1 MELLKLIKN
10 RISSEWKKT
19 FNDNV
24 DILNRNAHDQD
35 QKLDTTNSRIDNLVL
50 HSGGDSPNEV
60 VDARV
65 NNKGESF
72 NTLQSRLLAAENKHD
87 ADVDEL
93 DVMQDAQQNQL
104 EQLNNSIGKLM
115 GTYGA
120 VIDYYVSAGSGNDRN
135 GDGTETN
142 PFATIQMAINQI
154 PLISSSKITIWVDD
168 GVYLE
173 NILLTNVS
181 CTSFSL
187 RCRQSVDSIDLSK
200 NDLPVKVR
208 SFGFVSCNGYFQLY
222 GIQAVDL
229 VNANLTDGIKC
240 AFYCKLGG
248 YLALNK
254 VKISE
259 NTKGISNYNA
269 IYANGNSKIN
279 IYQSYFSNQSI
290 LVHAALMSDVL
301 FLGTNSGSSNSVGI
315 ISDSGAMVTDASSTT
330 AGSTTRYQVSLG
342 MIMSQGQVF
351 S

>member
-24 DILNRNAHDQD
+24 DILNRIIRGQN
-35 QKLDTTNSRIDNLVL
+35 QKIDVTNKRIDNVVL
-50 HSGGDSPNEV
+50 HSGGDSQNEV

-65 NNKGESF
+65 NNKGETF
-72 NTLQSRLLAAENKHD
+72 DTLESRLLAAENRHD
-87 ADVDEL
+87 EDVENTNGTL
-93 DVMQDAQQNQL
+93 LNQQKQM
-104 EQLNNSIGKLM
+104 EQLNNGIGKLM

-120 VIDYYVSAGSGNDRN
+120 TIDLFVSIEKGDDKN
-135 GDGTETN
+135 GDGTEEK
-142 PFATIQMAINQI
+142 PFKTIQMAINQI

-181 CTSFSL
+181 CTSFTL
-187 RCRQSVDSIDLSK
+187 RCKQSVDSIDLSK

-208 SFGFVSCNGYFQLY
+208 SFGFVSCNGYFRLY

-248 YLALNK
+248 YLALNR

-279 IYQSYFSNQSI
+279 IYQSYFSNQNV
-290 LVHAALMSDVL
+290 LVHASLMSDVL

-342 MIMSQGQVF
+342 IIMSQGQVF